1 MKDIDEI
8 LRIANSNEVEI
19 PSKLE
24 YRIKN
29 TLKNKNQK
37 KLKYKMKKI
46 LVTIISILIAFLGSI
61 TVYAVSNGKIDGVP
75 IMEYLNVKFS
85 NNYNEYKENVNET
98 KQTYNKTSVE
108 LVASLA
114 SDYITILEFDIKLSD
129 EDREYLKLD
138 KSLYDEKSA
147 EEVFESL
154 KERAK
159 SELQNNDKEISE
171 AAILERAN
179 EMYYKNGIYDDI
191 EEEKK
196 YINSICLGFNKKN
209 DSADFDDM
217 PSTKNYVIIDGE
229 EIWCRNYEGVEKIND
244 NEYKI
249 YHMFLLTED
258 DLKGKTNFNIT
269 LRNNIIANKAK
280 MRDGETSKWKNMYL
294 VNTPNN
300 QRMIKIDG
308 EFSVDVSKDKIME
321 NSKIIDLENKKSNY
335 KNVTQEIEQININP
349 LQTIIKTK
357 TTITGVDSN
366 KSYYFEDEIQN
377 PLWVDFTIKNGDGEE
392 LTSQSFE
399 TKKIL
404 IKSNGNIEQWAPGD
418 IQGSVYKN
426 GTFELTEYII
436 VEKCDTDKIIIT
448 PSFPMQRKSDH
459 SDESHILESI
469 EIDLKE

>member
-8 LRIANSNEVEI
+8 LQIAISNEIKI
-19 PSKLE
+19 PSKVE

-37 KLKYKMKKI
+37 KLRYKVKKI
-46 LVTIISILIAFLGSI
+46 LVTIVSILIVFLGSI
-61 TVYAVSNGKIDGVP
+61 TVYAVSGGKINGVP

-85 NNYNEYKENVNET
+85 NNYNEYKETVNEM

-114 SDYITILEFDIKLSD
+114 SDYITILEFDVKLSD
-129 EDREYLKLD
+129 EDKEYLKLG
-138 KSLYDEKSA
+138 KSLYDGKA
-147 EEVFESL
+147 KDQALESL
-154 KERAK
+154 KDRAK
-159 SELQNNDKEISE
+159 RELQNNGKEISE
-171 AAILERAN
+171 DAILERAN
-179 EMYYKNGIYDDI
+179 ELYYSEGIYEDI
-191 EEEKK
+191 EEQKK
-196 YINSICLGFNKKN
+196 YINSICLGFNKQN
-209 DSADFDDM
+209 ASDDL
-217 PSTKNYVIIDGE
+217 PSTKDYVIIDDE
-229 EIWCRNYEGVEKIND
+229 KIWCRNYESVEKITD

-269 LRNNIIANKAK
+269 LKNNIIANKAK
-280 MRDGETSKWKNMYL
+280 IKNGETSRWKNMYL

-300 QRMIKIDG
+300 QRLIEIEGD
-308 EFSVDVSKDKIME
+308 FSVDVSKDKIME
-321 NSKIIDLENKKSNY
+321 NSNIINLENKKSNY

-366 KSYYFEDEIQN
+366 KRYFFEDEIQN
-377 PLWVDFTIKNGDGEE
+377 PLWVEFNVKSGDGKD

-404 IKSNGNIEQWAPGD
+404 IKNNGNVEQWAPGD
-418 IQGSVYKN
+418 IKDGSVYKN

-436 VEKCDTDKIIIT
+436 VENCDTDKLIIT
-448 PSFPMQRKSDH
+448 PSFPMQRKNDYK
-459 SDESHILESI
+459 DEYNVLESI
-469 EIDLKE
+469 EIDLK